1 MTLLNRLQKTQ
12 PENLRKVSDS
22 QLESDT
28 ALLTLGSDEGY
39 TCINI
44 LDKKTSDSY
53 RFSSLH
59 GDEWMM
65 EKNTKALVDRGHG
78 KFPSKECS
86 ELSEVFIDNKGE
98 LGKFSPP
105 CCGPLM
111 QKAICGLG
119 YSIGRTSY
127 EGMSYMDVALKRA
140 GLVVSK
146 NGKITKDMTMLQQR
160 EWEI

>member
-1 MTLLNRLQKTQ
+1 MTLTNRLQKTQ
-12 PENLRKVSDS
+12 PENLRKLSDKV
-22 QLESDT
+22 LESDT
-28 ALLTLGSDEGY
+28 ALLTLGADEGY

-65 EKNTKALVDRGHG
+65 EKNTERLVDI
-78 KFPSKECS
+78 PSKKCE
-86 ELSEVFIDNKGE
+86 ELSNIFIDNTGD

-105 CCGPLM
+105 YCGPLM

-119 YSIGRTSY
+119 YSINRSSY
-127 EGMSYMDVALKRA
+127 KGTSYMDVALKRA

-146 NGKITKDMTMLQQR
+146 NGKVTEEMIPRQER